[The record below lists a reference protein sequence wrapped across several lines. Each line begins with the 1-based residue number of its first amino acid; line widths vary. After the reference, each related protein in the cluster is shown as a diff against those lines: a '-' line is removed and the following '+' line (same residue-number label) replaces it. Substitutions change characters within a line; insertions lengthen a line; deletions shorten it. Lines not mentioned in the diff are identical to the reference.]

1 MHYYIFMYDADI
13 NNNLNNVV
21 KDEYAK
27 KTRWGEILPFII
39 TF

>member
-1 MHYYIFMYDADI
+1 MYDADI

-27 KTRWGEILPFII
+27 
-39 TF
+39 